1 MFTFLVD
8 RVQYGGCVFHDLQN
22 KVNNH
27 ECIREN
33 THFKSYV
40 IFLILYLNILTT
52 LLNKNTR
59 SCLLFFIKM
68 NKVEKKIDIILE
80 RLERIEKS
88 TNDRLDLI
96 EKKLSRMCQ
105 IENNIAVIEKNVE
118 GVVKSQSFLSDQY
131 ENQKK
136 TMDNLM
142 KKNIKLEQEMNVV
155 LQDNTKKIKKIEV
168 LENEIN
174 HLEQYGRWDMLTLKG
189 IPKQAGESTDDVI
202 INVANMLEVD
212 LSVRDIDISHRTSNN
227 TDAGIIIKFNSRR
240 KRNEI
245 YGKRKNLKNKTVKE
259 LGFNSDNKIYIN
271 ESLTQKNGDLLKK
284 TRKLKESKQLKHIWT
299 KNGSIFVRETDD
311 AETYNIKS
319 ITDILEYANKL
330 QPLPLQEP

>member
-1 MFTFLVD
+1 M
-8 RVQYGGCVFHDLQN
+8 
-22 KVNNH
+22 
-27 ECIREN
+27 
-33 THFKSYV
+33 
-40 IFLILYLNILTT
+40 
-52 LLNKNTR
+52 
-59 SCLLFFIKM
+59 
-68 NKVEKKIDIILE
+68 E
-80 RLERIEKS
+80 RLERS

-142 KKNIKLEQEMNVV
+142 KKNMKLEQEMNVV

-202 INVANMLEVD
+202 INVAKMLEVD
-212 LSVRDIDISHRTSNN
+212 L
-227 TDAGIIIKFNSRR
+227 
-240 KRNEI
+240 
-245 YGKRKNLKNKTVKE
+245 
-259 LGFNSDNKIYIN
+259 
-271 ESLTQKNGDLLKK
+271 
-284 TRKLKESKQLKHIWT
+284 
-299 KNGSIFVRETDD
+299 
-311 AETYNIKS
+311 
-319 ITDILEYANKL
+319 
-330 QPLPLQEP
+330 

>member
-1 MFTFLVD
+1 
-8 RVQYGGCVFHDLQN
+8 
-22 KVNNH
+22 
-27 ECIREN
+27 
-33 THFKSYV
+33 
-40 IFLILYLNILTT
+40 
-52 LLNKNTR
+52 
-59 SCLLFFIKM
+59 M

-105 IENNIAVIEKNVE
+105 IENNIAVIEKKVE

-212 LSVRDIDISHRTSNN
+212 LPVRDIDISHRTSNN